1 MEPTGAAQ
9 AAITSPG
16 AANYLDD
23 PDSNIFSALRV
34 RLLDTYGGPDVSGSI
49 FLYALVLVVEHVA
62 LLALRVWMIA
72 VRQRMRRRCKGKGTD
87 NGECNGLHF
96 FLHCEPSV
104 RLFDVNFDL
113 HFACTPE
120 GKDERKV
127 LVDIEGFSESQ
138 QEKVRSIWI

>member
-1 MEPTGAAQ
+1 MRA
-9 AAITSPG
+9 
-16 AANYLDD
+16 L
-23 PDSNIFSALRV
+23 DSNL
-34 RLLDTYGGPDVSGSI
+34 TVSQ
-49 FLYALVLVVEHVA
+49 FLFTHLCASL
-62 LLALRVWMIA
+62 IA
-72 VRQRMRRRCKGKGTD
+72 MRSRMRRRCE
-87 NGECNGLHF
+87 GEGADDGEHYGLHV